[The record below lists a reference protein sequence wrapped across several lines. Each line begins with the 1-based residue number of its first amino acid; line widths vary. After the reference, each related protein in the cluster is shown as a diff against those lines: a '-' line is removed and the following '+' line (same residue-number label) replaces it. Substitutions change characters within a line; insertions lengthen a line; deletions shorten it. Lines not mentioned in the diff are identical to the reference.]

1 MSIVTFADVA
11 SPSVSF
17 STEHENEALVLELI
31 DTKWFQRLRGI
42 SQTANTRLVYMFSEH
57 SRFGHS
63 VGVAHLATSLMKKL
77 ARTTPNEIQ
86 KYSLAVSAAAL
97 LHDVGHIAPG
107 SHTAYKTWFPTTK
120 DIHEEVGCRIIREDT
135 ELNKIFAKY
144 SSELPE
150 TICSIL
156 QETESVPPWTWQV
169 ISGGGWNAD
178 RGNWCIVD
186 SILAGVSYG
195 EYNVAA
201 LTDSMCL
208 TSDGNLALKENRLDA
223 MMHFAL
229 SRHAMYRQV
238 YQHRV
243 LMSSDR
249 INWAIAKRARAL
261 GSALEFADDVMKDVL
276 AVDSPEHLSLDDIF
290 SMQESWWLYHLS
302 KWQHSKD
309 KILSDLCQRLLYRD
323 LFKTIRI
330 RPDED
335 TDKLYAHA
343 TKAVQDAGFDP
354 EYYLHRCDLSFMHQ
368 GDYQQSMLVQMDDG
382 SLQPMVEAEPLFEA
396 LLKETNEPPKSWLA
410 MPAEAKA
417 LLGRPR

>member
-1 MSIVTFADVA
+1 MSVVTFADVA

-17 STEHENEALVLELI
+17 STEHENEALILELI
-31 DTKWFQRLRGI
+31 DTKWFQRLRNI

-63 VGVAHLATSLMKKL
+63 VGVAHLATTLMKKL
-77 ARTTPNEIQ
+77 ARNSPAEINH
-86 KYSLAVSAAAL
+86 YSLAVSAAAL
-97 LHDVGHIAPG
+97 LHDLGHIAPG

-120 DIHEEVGCRIIREDT
+120 DIHEEVGCRIIREDK
-135 ELNKIFAKY
+135 ELNTIFEKY
-144 SSELPE
+144 TPNLAE
-150 TICSIL
+150 TICAIL
-156 QETESVPPWTWQV
+156 QETSEVPPWTWQV

-208 TSDGNLALKENRLDA
+208 TKDGNLALKENRLDA

-261 GSALEFADDVMKDVL
+261 RGDLPFVDDTMRDVL

-290 SMQESWWLYHLS
+290 AMQESWWLYHLG
-302 KWQHSKD
+302 KWQKSSD
-309 KILSDLCQRLLYRD
+309 PILSDLCGRLLLRN

-335 TDKLYAHA
+335 IETLYTEAQQ
-343 TKAVQDAGFDP
+343 AVEEAGFDP
-354 EYYLHRCDLSFMHQ
+354 EYYLHRCDLSYMHR

-382 SLQPMVEAEPLFEA
+382 SLQSMVEAEPLFEA
-396 LLKETNEPPKSWLA
+396 LLKETNEVPKSWLA
-410 MPAEAKA
+410 MPQEAKA
-417 LLGRPR
+417 ILGRPR